1 MVDRRCQR
9 DSKQEVISL
18 ETSYQR
24 RVADKQAAINVWAVM
39 LLLLLLRQRVTQDS
53 GQQIDLIGESRQP
66 PGRHRRLSIISWPTL
81 RSAEINASSGPPA
94 ARSFVRSFSVPSRG
108 SLLAITTR
116 KPPVTHS
123 VRRSPL
129 SKMLRLHRQ
138 IVRSATAPY
147 CRYLQTYCLDVAWN
161 GMMKPDHGDFI
172 SWRSLV

>member
-39 LLLLLLRQRVTQDS
+39 LLLLLLLRQRVTQDS

-94 ARSFVRSFSVPSRG
+94 RSFVRSLCRAVVVFSLSRPAN
-108 SLLAITTR
+108 LLWLTRSDVHRSRKCSDCIARSSAPLQHPTAVTYKLTVSTLRGMEWWSQITEI
-116 KPPVTHS
+116 S
-123 VRRSPL
+123 
-129 SKMLRLHRQ
+129 
-138 IVRSATAPY
+138 SA
-147 CRYLQTYCLDVAWN
+147 
-161 GMMKPDHGDFI
+161 GDLWFN
-172 SWRSLV
+172 